1 MAGSLGHPSKILVP
15 RPGTTQQGRRFIVE
29 ITVTAR
35 HTSVSDR
42 FRRHL
47 EDKLSKIETLASR
60 VDRIDVKVDHEANP
74 RLAAQ
79 SERIELTVR
88 ESNLVIRAEAAAG
101 DLYGALDI
109 AQDKLVER
117 LRRAHDRRKPHTNRR
132 ALQEAKAQRHAA
144 LPPQEQVEEPIEEE
158 DYSPIAIRRKT
169 HSAAPMSLDDAL
181 YEMELVG
188 HDFFLF
194 VDTETNR
201 PTVVYRRRGWS
212 YGVIDLVTK
221 EESQI
226 DDASEATNGKL
237 APTHSAAGKK
247 RIPA

>member
-1 MAGSLGHPSKILVP
+1 M
-15 RPGTTQQGRRFIVE
+15 E

-47 EDKLSKIETLASR
+47 EEKLSKIENFANR
-60 VDRIDVKVDHEANP
+60 GDRIEVKIDHEANP

-88 ESNLVIRAEAAAG
+88 EGNLVIRAEAAAG

-132 ALQEAKAQRHAA
+132 ALQEAKARRQAA
-144 LPPQEQVEEPIEEE
+144 LPPQAVVEEPVEEE

-169 HSAAPMSLDDAL
+169 HSAPPMTLDDAL

-194 VDTETNR
+194 VDVETSR

-212 YGVIDLVTK
+212 YGVIDLVSDVETSVEK
-221 EESQI
+221 SQ
-226 DDASEATNGKL
+226 SATNGKS
-237 APTHSAAGKK
+237 APTNTAAQNG
-247 RIPA
+247 RIAV